1 MDRFN
6 HLHVHTEYSLLDG
19 ACRIQELCVLAK
31 KMGMDSLAITDHG
44 AMYGVVSFYDACT
57 NMGLRPIIGCEVYVA
72 RESRLNKTH
81 GTKDEPYHLILL
93 AETPEGY
100 RNLIKIA
107 SIGFLEG
114 FYYKPRVDREVLSR
128 YSKGLIALTACL
140 DGEIPRL
147 LRHGKTAEARKSLA
161 TYMDIFGKDNVFLEV
176 QRNGLEIQEEV
187 NRGLVKLSR
196 GQRVPLVATNDCH
209 YLTKSDARYHEILL
223 AIQTGTNIM
232 DPGRLRF
239 PGSEFYLKSPTEMA
253 KAFQDMP
260 EAIANTAL
268 IADRCRVELDFSS
281 IHLPDYPVPGGAT
294 SFSILAEKAQS
305 GLGARLKGRIDSIK
319 QTRLDYELSMI
330 DKMGYSSYFLI
341 VADFVAHAKQKGI
354 AVGPGRGSAAGS
366 LVAYALGITGIDPVD
381 HDLVFERF
389 LNPERVSMPDIDI
402 DFQDDRRDEVI
413 SYVSQ
418 KYGSDRVAQII
429 TFGTMAARAAIRDAG
444 RALNLTYG
452 EVDKIAKMI
461 PSKPGITISRAVETV
476 PDIRT
481 SMERREIRELIE
493 AAEKLEGMPRH
504 SSVHAAGVV
513 IGKGPLWDYVPLART
528 QDGAITTQ
536 YPMEALEE
544 LGLLKM
550 DFLGLRTLTVIQKAV
565 NLVNSNAHTNINQDG
580 NLNIAKGAGLD
591 GKLDIEHIP
600 LDDSKVYEMLSRGES
615 LGVFQ
620 LESSWVRDF
629 LKEMQPRQFED
640 IVAAVALCRPGPMEQ
655 IPEYIRA
662 KFGRPHYLHPVLEP
676 VLKETY
682 GVMVYQ
688 EQIMKIANRV
698 AGLTLGEADI
708 LRRAV
713 GKKDRELLLE
723 MEDRFIDGAIRQ
735 GIPRKSARGIWD
747 LILKFA
753 NYGFNKNHAA
763 PYALIAYRT
772 AYLKARYLS
781 QFMAALLSSVRGIQ
795 GKVGIYLDEARRL
808 GIEIRGPSVN
818 YSMVE
823 FSVEDGS
830 IRYGLGGIKNV
841 GESLANEIVSE
852 RKLRGRFESVE
863 TLASRVGGTLTKKA
877 LESLIQSGALD
888 EIGTRYSNLDK
899 VDVALSQRARQ
910 PELQVPL
917 FGGLEPIQEYLQE
930 QPGDNGMSAGSPC
943 QLSLFP
949 GEGMEKPSRGVVTS
963 TGEHLT
969 QEKEIPLEVRLS
981 WERELLGMYFSG
993 HPLDKYGEVLKK
1005 HTVSLTRVSEVP
1017 DGAEITIGGRVSS
1030 LKKVITR
1037 AGEEMAFISIE
1048 DEYDSIEVIVFPRLW
1063 QNARQFL
1070 SKDEVV
1076 IVRGKIEEQDE
1087 IRRILA
1093 RECFEI
1099 ESFARNPKLAHFEQH
1114 GC

>member
-161 TYMDIFGKDNVFLEV
+161 TYVDIFGKDNVFLEV

-187 NRGLVKLSR
+187 NRGLVLSR

-239 PGSEFYLKSPTEMA
+239 PGSEFYLKSPTEMT

>member
-239 PGSEFYLKSPTEMA
+239 PGSEFYLKSPTEMT

-580 NLNIAKGAGLD
+580 NLNITKGAGLD

>member
-580 NLNIAKGAGLD
+580 NLNITKGAGLD

>member
-57 NMGLRPIIGCEVYVA
+57 NMGLRPIIGCEIYVA

-93 AETPEGY
+93 AETPQGY

-161 TYMDIFGKDNVFLEV
+161 TYVDIFGKDNVFLEV

-239 PGSEFYLKSPTEMA
+239 PGSEFYLKSPAEMT

-429 TFGTMAARAAIRDAG
+429 TFGTMG
-444 RALNLTYG
+444 R
-452 EVDKIAKMI
+452 
-461 PSKPGITISRAVETV
+461 
-476 PDIRT
+476 
-481 SMERREIRELIE
+481 
-493 AAEKLEGMPRH
+493 
-504 SSVHAAGVV
+504 
-513 IGKGPLWDYVPLART
+513 
-528 QDGAITTQ
+528 
-536 YPMEALEE
+536 
-544 LGLLKM
+544 
-550 DFLGLRTLTVIQKAV
+550 
-565 NLVNSNAHTNINQDG
+565 
-580 NLNIAKGAGLD
+580 
-591 GKLDIEHIP
+591 
-600 LDDSKVYEMLSRGES
+600 
-615 LGVFQ
+615 
-620 LESSWVRDF
+620 
-629 LKEMQPRQFED
+629 
-640 IVAAVALCRPGPMEQ
+640 
-655 IPEYIRA
+655 
-662 KFGRPHYLHPVLEP
+662 HP
-676 VLKETY
+676 
-682 GVMVYQ
+682 
-688 EQIMKIANRV
+688 
-698 AGLTLGEADI
+698 
-708 LRRAV
+708 
-713 GKKDRELLLE
+713 
-723 MEDRFIDGAIRQ
+723 
-735 GIPRKSARGIWD
+735 
-747 LILKFA
+747 
-753 NYGFNKNHAA
+753 
-763 PYALIAYRT
+763 
-772 AYLKARYLS
+772 
-781 QFMAALLSSVRGIQ
+781 
-795 GKVGIYLDEARRL
+795 
-808 GIEIRGPSVN
+808 
-818 YSMVE
+818 
-823 FSVEDGS
+823 
-830 IRYGLGGIKNV
+830 
-841 GESLANEIVSE
+841 
-852 RKLRGRFESVE
+852 
-863 TLASRVGGTLTKKA
+863 
-877 LESLIQSGALD
+877 
-888 EIGTRYSNLDK
+888 
-899 VDVALSQRARQ
+899 
-910 PELQVPL
+910 
-917 FGGLEPIQEYLQE
+917 
-930 QPGDNGMSAGSPC
+930 
-943 QLSLFP
+943 
-949 GEGMEKPSRGVVTS
+949 
-963 TGEHLT
+963 
-969 QEKEIPLEVRLS
+969 
-981 WERELLGMYFSG
+981 
-993 HPLDKYGEVLKK
+993 
-1005 HTVSLTRVSEVP
+1005 
-1017 DGAEITIGGRVSS
+1017 
-1030 LKKVITR
+1030 
-1037 AGEEMAFISIE
+1037 
-1048 DEYDSIEVIVFPRLW
+1048 
-1063 QNARQFL
+1063 
-1070 SKDEVV
+1070 
-1076 IVRGKIEEQDE
+1076 
-1087 IRRILA
+1087 
-1093 RECFEI
+1093 
-1099 ESFARNPKLAHFEQH
+1099 
-1114 GC
+1114 

>member
-239 PGSEFYLKSPTEMA
+239 PGSEFYLKSPTEMT

>member
-161 TYMDIFGKDNVFLEV
+161 TYVDIFGKDNVFLEV

-239 PGSEFYLKSPTEMA
+239 PGSEFYLKSPTEMT

-580 NLNIAKGAGLD
+580 NLNITKGAGLD

-795 GKVGIYLDEARRL
+795 GKVGIYLDEARRH
-808 GIEIRGPSVN
+808 
-818 YSMVE
+818 
-823 FSVEDGS
+823 
-830 IRYGLGGIKNV
+830 RY
-841 GESLANEIVSE
+841 
-852 RKLRGRFESVE
+852 
-863 TLASRVGGTLTKKA
+863 
-877 LESLIQSGALD
+877 
-888 EIGTRYSNLDK
+888 
-899 VDVALSQRARQ
+899 
-910 PELQVPL
+910 
-917 FGGLEPIQEYLQE
+917 
-930 QPGDNGMSAGSPC
+930 
-943 QLSLFP
+943 
-949 GEGMEKPSRGVVTS
+949 
-963 TGEHLT
+963 
-969 QEKEIPLEVRLS
+969 
-981 WERELLGMYFSG
+981 
-993 HPLDKYGEVLKK
+993 
-1005 HTVSLTRVSEVP
+1005 
-1017 DGAEITIGGRVSS
+1017 
-1030 LKKVITR
+1030 
-1037 AGEEMAFISIE
+1037 
-1048 DEYDSIEVIVFPRLW
+1048 
-1063 QNARQFL
+1063 
-1070 SKDEVV
+1070 
-1076 IVRGKIEEQDE
+1076 
-1087 IRRILA
+1087 
-1093 RECFEI
+1093 
-1099 ESFARNPKLAHFEQH
+1099 
-1114 GC
+1114 